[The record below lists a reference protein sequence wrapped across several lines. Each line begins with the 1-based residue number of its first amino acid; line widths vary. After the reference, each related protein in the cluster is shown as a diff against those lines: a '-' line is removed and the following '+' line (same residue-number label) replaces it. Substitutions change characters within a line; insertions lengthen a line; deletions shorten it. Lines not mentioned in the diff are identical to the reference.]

1 MALSNAVW
9 GIDIGQCALKALRC
23 TIDDDG
29 QTLVA
34 DAFDYIEYEKIL
46 SQPEADSAAL
56 IRDAIAKF
64 LERNDV
70 RKDKVAISV
79 SGQAGLARFFKP
91 PPVDPKVITQIVKY
105 EARQQIPFPL
115 EDVIWDYQLLGGM
128 EVDGFI
134 LDAEVGLFAMKR
146 EHVYRAIKPLTDA
159 GIEPYFVQLSPL
171 AVFNYVVNDIMGGG
185 PSEEAIESGDVPD
198 STIVLSVG
206 TETTDL
212 VITNGVKIWQR
223 SIPLG
228 GNHFTKQLSREL
240 KLTFAQA
247 EHLKRNARQA
257 DNAKQVFQVMRPVF
271 NDFVTEIQRSISY
284 FQTLDRQTKI
294 DKMVML
300 GNTVKLPGLRQY
312 LAKNLGHDVIKVDE
326 FQLFKGTEVKSSPQ
340 FKENV
345 LSYPVCYGLCLQGL
359 KAAKLHTNLLPTEIE
374 TRRLVREKKPW
385 AVAALA
391 TFLLAFTFNYFF
403 HYNSW
408 ATAHSTYYE
417 VDGSTWKDALNKV
430 DNVARESTKYETT
443 DKEQQDIIDHVRE
456 MGEEVTGNADRKL
469 VWLELNRAINAA
481 LPRDSTYKGAP
492 TDIRDPKVYPYS
504 ERKELHIEHIES
516 QLFTETEKWFTP
528 AVKQKWLEGLSAERR
543 TAKVAETPAADAAA
557 ADPADDAAPADASAA
572 DASAADAGTADA
584 AAADASEQLVDDEG
598 NVIEGP
604 SGPGWIIE
612 IKGYHYHNKSST
624 QPQGWGPTYLSNTLL
639 KNLREGTVVLPIEAP
654 KDGKPPATSEFTMK
668 ELGISFPILAKTSS
682 IKRANRVPNPDYIA
696 PVGVTEGASGN
707 PEGSGLQRPAV
718 ADDDPDNPQFFAA
731 PRYDFIVQF
740 CWQSK
745 RLSERLAAREEE
757 RKKREAEGLED
768 DGSAGT
774 PLASDGEETPGAAS
788 NTPAS
793 QPAADSGATSPEGG
807 E

>member
-23 TIDDDG
+23 TLDDDG
-29 QTLVA
+29 QTLIA

-46 SQPEADSAAL
+46 SQPEADRPAL

-70 RKDKVAISV
+70 RRDKVAISV
-79 SGQAGLARFFKP
+79 PGQAGLARFFKP
-91 PPVDPKVITQIVKY
+91 PPVDPKVISQIVKY

-159 GIEPYFVQLSPL
+159 GVEPYFVQLAPL
-171 AVFNYVVNDIMGGG
+171 AVFNYAVNDIMGGG
-185 PSEEAIESGDVPD
+185 PDQDAIDAGENPD

-212 VITNGVKIWQR
+212 VVTNGAKIWQR

-359 KAAKLHTNLLPTEIE
+359 KGAKLQTNLLPREIE
-374 TRRLVREKKPW
+374 TQRLVREKKPW

-391 TFLLAFTFNYFF
+391 AFLLAFTFNYFF

-408 ATAHSTYYE
+408 ATAHPTYYE
-417 VDGSTWKDALNKV
+417 VDGSKWKDAIGRIE
-430 DNVARESTKYETT
+430 NVQRQSVEFKGDDEKLVTEVK
-443 DKEQQDIIDHVRE
+443 HVKN

-469 VWLELNRAINAA
+469 VWLELFRAINAA
-481 LPRDSTYKGAP
+481 LPRDETYKGAP
-492 TDIRDPKVYPYS
+492 TDIRDPKVYPYF

-516 QLFTETEKWFTP
+516 QFFAETGNWFTP
-528 AVKQKWLEGLSAERR
+528 GVQKRWKEGLSPGRRRRDEPTEETAE
-543 TAKVAETPAADAAA
+543 DAAA
-557 ADPADDAAPADASAA
+557 EPAVEI
-572 DASAADAGTADA
+572 
-584 AAADASEQLVDDEG
+584 SEDQLVDADG
-598 NVIEGP
+598 NPVEPP

-639 KNLREGTVVLPIEAP
+639 KNLREGKVRLPIEAP
-654 KDGKPPATSEFTMK
+654 KDGKPPATSEFTME

-682 IKRANRVPNPDYIA
+682 INRAYRVPNPDYIPPATAEGEGGPGA
-696 PVGVTEGASGN
+696 PGTTFG
-707 PEGSGLQRPAV
+707 EGSTTSNRPV
-718 ADDDPDNPQFFAA
+718 KEDPDNPQYFAA
-731 PRYDFIVQF
+731 PRYDFVIQF
-740 CWQSK
+740 CWHQK

-757 RKKREAEGLED
+757 RKRLEAEGVDAED
-768 DGSAGT
+768 TDT
-774 PLASDGEETPGAAS
+774 PPTSEDADAATPPADVS
-788 NTPAS
+788 NDPAT
-793 QPAADSGATSPEGG
+793 PAADGAATPAGG